1 MMKKVSA
8 KKVISRQI
16 QLRGQYTRI
25 ARGAVAQ
32 LYQLRSQV
40 AEELKADVKPGGIMT
55 AYKLKAKLKNID
67 RAIDDQY
74 SAMERDLVDELSQL
88 YKSQADW
95 AGEVFEVDIGGAQTS
110 DDFIRSFIESDPFDG
125 KLLKE
130 WIGEQSLATTN
141 AVKRAVRLGVVNGLP
156 VSKIVDAVV
165 SDPVNPF
172 NASRRN
178 VEILVRTAAAHVTAN
193 ADMIGFEEAGV
204 EEYQLSAVL
213 DTRTTLMCAA
223 LNGKKFKVSDPKR
236 KVPPFHPGCRTTMIA
251 MFDPDD
257 EPVPDTFDS
266 FLRGL
271 DEDDQ
276 VKILGPTRFRMWKK
290 GMPLDGFVD
299 QDSYHVIPLNEMKG
313 LSLS

>member
-110 DDFIRSFIESDPFDG
+110 DEFIRSFIESDPLDG

-266 FLRGL
+266 FLKGL

>member
-1 MMKKVSA
+1 MKKVTA
-8 KKVISRQI
+8 KKAIGRQI

-32 LYQLRSQV
+32 LYQLRAQV
-40 AEELKADVKPGGIMT
+40 AEELRADVKPGGIMT

-95 AGEVFEVDIGGAQTS
+95 NGEAFEVDIGGAQTS

-156 VSKIVDAVV
+156 VSKIVEAVT

-178 VEILVRTAAAHVTAN
+178 VEIMVRTAAAHVTAN
-193 ADMIGFEEAGV
+193 ADMLGFEQAGV
-204 EEYQLSAVL
+204 DEYQLSAVL
-213 DTRTTLMCAA
+213 DTRTTLTCAA
-223 LNGKKFKVSDPKR
+223 LSGKKFKVSDPKR

-266 FLRGL
+266 FLKGL

-299 QDSYHVIPLNEMKG
+299 QDSYHVIPISEMKG

>member
-1 MMKKVSA
+1 MAKMSA
-8 KKVISRQI
+8 KKTIVRQI

-32 LYQLRSQV
+32 LYQLRAQV
-40 AEELKADVKPGGIMT
+40 AEELRADAKPGGILN
-55 AYKLKAKLKNID
+55 AYRLKAKLKKID

-74 SAMERDLVDELSQL
+74 SAMERDLVDELTQL
-88 YKSQADW
+88 YKSQTDW
-95 AGEVFEVDIGGAQTS
+95 NGEAFEVDIGGAQTS
-110 DDFIRSFIESDPFDG
+110 VDFIRSFIERDPFDG
-125 KLLKE
+125 KLLPE
-130 WIGEQSLATTN
+130 WIKEQSLATQN
-141 AVKRAVRLGVVNGLP
+141 AVKRTVRLGVVNGLP

-178 VEILVRTAAAHVTAN
+178 IEILVRTAAAHVTAN
-193 ADMIGFEEAGV
+193 ADMIGFEQAGV
-204 EEYQLSAVL
+204 EQYQLSSVL
-213 DTRTTLMCAA
+213 DTRTTLICAS

-257 EPVPDTFDS
+257 EPVPSTFDD
-266 FLRGL
+266 FLKGL

-276 VKILGPTRFRMWKK
+276 LKILGPTRLRMWKK

-299 QDSYHVIPLNEMKG
+299 QDSYHVIPLTEMKG

>member
-1 MMKKVSA
+1 MAKISA
-8 KKVISRQI
+8 KKAIGRQI

-32 LYQLRSQV
+32 LKQLREQV
-40 AEELKADVKPGGIMT
+40 AAELQDGLKRSSMLTIFQSKARLRK
-55 AYKLKAKLKNID
+55 ID
-67 RAIDDQY
+67 RAIGDQY
-74 SAMERDLVDELSQL
+74 SAMERDLVNELTDL
-88 YKSQADW
+88 YKSQVDW
-95 AGEVFEVDIGGAQTS
+95 SSEALEVDIGGAQTS
-110 DDFIRSFIESDPFDG
+110 EDFIRSFVESDPFDG

-130 WIGEQSLATTN
+130 WVSERSLATQN

-156 VSKIVDAVV
+156 VSKIVDAVT

-178 VEILVRTAAAHVTAN
+178 IEILVRTAAAHVTAN
-193 ADMIGFEEAGV
+193 ADMLGFEQAGV

-213 DTRTTLMCAA
+213 DTRTTLTCAS

-257 EPVPDTFDS
+257 KPVPDTFDG
-266 FLRGL
+266 FLKAL
-271 DEDDQ
+271 DEEDQ
-276 VKILGPTRFRMWKK
+276 VKILGPTRFRMWKR

-299 QDSYHVIPLNEMKG
+299 QDSYHVIPLTEMKG

>member
-1 MMKKVSA
+1 MKKVSA
-8 KKVISRQI
+8 KKIIGRQI

-32 LYQLRSQV
+32 LYQLRAQV
-40 AEELKADVKPGGIMT
+40 AEELRADVKPGGILS
-55 AYKLKAKLKNID
+55 AYRLKAKLKTID
-67 RAIDDQY
+67 RAISDQY
-74 SAMERDLVDELSQL
+74 SAMEVDLVDELTDL

-95 AGEVFEVDIGGAQTS
+95 NEEAFEVDIGGAQTS
-110 DDFIRSFIESDPFDG
+110 EDFIRSFIESDPFDG

-130 WIGEQSLATTN
+130 WVSEQSLATQN

-156 VSKIVDAVV
+156 VSKIVDAIV

-172 NASRRN
+172 TASRRN

-193 ADMIGFEEAGV
+193 ADIIGFQEAGV
-204 EEYQLSAVL
+204 KQYQLSSVL
-213 DTRTTLMCAA
+213 DTRTTLICAS

-251 MFDPDD
+251 MFDLDD
-257 EPVPDTFDS
+257 EPVPGTFDD
-266 FLRGL
+266 FLKGL

-276 VKILGPTRFRMWKK
+276 MKILGPTRFRMWKK

-299 QDSYHVIPLNEMKG
+299 QDSHHVIPLSEMKG
-313 LSLS
+313 MSLS

>member
-110 DDFIRSFIESDPFDG
+110 DEFIRSFIESDPFDD

>member
-1 MMKKVSA
+1 MKKVSA

-40 AEELKADVKPGGIMT
+40 ADELKADVKPGGIMT

-110 DDFIRSFIESDPFDG
+110 DEFIRSFIESDPFDG

-193 ADMIGFEEAGV
+193 ADVIGFEEAGV

>member
-1 MMKKVSA
+1 MKKVSA

-55 AYKLKAKLKNID
+55 VYKLKAKLKNID

-110 DDFIRSFIESDPFDG
+110 DEFIRSFIESDPFDG

-213 DTRTTLMCAA
+213 DTRTTFMCAA

-251 MFDPDD
+251 VFDPDD
-257 EPVPDTFDS
+257 DPVPDTFDD
-266 FLRGL
+266 FLKGL

-276 VKILGPTRFRMWKK
+276 LKILGPTRLRMWKK

-299 QDSYHVIPLNEMKG
+299 QDSYHVIPLTEMKG

>member
-1 MMKKVSA
+1 MKKVTA
-8 KKVISRQI
+8 KKAIGRQI

-32 LYQLRSQV
+32 LYQLRAQV
-40 AEELKADVKPGGIMT
+40 AEELRADVKPGGIMT
-55 AYKLKAKLKNID
+55 AYRLKAKLKTID
-67 RAIDDQY
+67 RAITDQY
-74 SAMERDLVDELSQL
+74 SAMERDLVDELSEL

-95 AGEVFEVDIGGAQTS
+95 AGEAFEVDIGGAQTS
-110 DDFIRSFIESDPFDG
+110 DDFVRSFIESDPFDG

-193 ADMIGFEEAGV
+193 ADMLGFEQAGV
-204 EEYQLSAVL
+204 DEYQLSAVL
-213 DTRTTLMCAA
+213 DTRTTLTCAA
-223 LNGKKFKVSDPKR
+223 LSGKKFNVSDPKR

-257 EPVPDTFDS
+257 EPVADTFDS
-266 FLRGL
+266 FLKGL

-299 QDSYHVIPLNEMKG
+299 QDSYHVIPLSEMKG

>member
-1 MMKKVSA
+1 MKKVSA

>member
-1 MMKKVSA
+1 MAGMTA
-8 KKVISRQI
+8 KKAIGRQI

-32 LYQLRSQV
+32 LYQLRAQV
-40 AEELKADVKPGGIMT
+40 AEEIRDGVKSGGILS
-55 AYKLKAKLKNID
+55 AYKLKTKLKNID
-67 RAIDDQY
+67 RAISDQY

-95 AGEVFEVDIGGAQTS
+95 SGEAFEVDIGGAQTS
-110 DDFIRSFIESDPFDG
+110 DDFIRSFVESDPFDG

-156 VSKIVDAVV
+156 VSKIVDAVT

-172 NASRRN
+172 NASQRN
-178 VEILVRTAAAHVTAN
+178 VEIMVRTAAAHVTAN

-213 DTRTTLMCAA
+213 DTRTTLTCAA

-251 MFDPDD
+251 VFDPDD
-257 EPVPDTFDS
+257 EPVPDKFDS
-266 FLRGL
+266 FLKGL

-276 VKILGPTRFRMWKK
+276 MKILGPTRFRIWKK

-299 QDSYHVIPLNEMKG
+299 QDSYHVIPLSEMKG

>member
-1 MMKKVSA
+1 MKKVTA
-8 KKVISRQI
+8 KKAIGRQI

-32 LYQLRSQV
+32 LYQLRAQV
-40 AEELKADVKPGGIMT
+40 AEELRADVKPGGIMT
-55 AYKLKAKLKNID
+55 AYRLKAKLKTID
-67 RAIDDQY
+67 RAITDQY
-74 SAMERDLVDELSQL
+74 SAMERDLVDELSEL

-95 AGEVFEVDIGGAQTS
+95 AGEAFEVDIGGAQTS
-110 DDFIRSFIESDPFDG
+110 DDFVRSFIESDPFDG

-193 ADMIGFEEAGV
+193 ADMLGFEEAGV

-213 DTRTTLMCAA
+213 DTRTTLTCAA

-257 EPVPDTFDS
+257 EPVPDTFDD
-266 FLRGL
+266 FLKGL

-299 QDSYHVIPLNEMKG
+299 QDSYHVIPLSEMKG

>member
-1 MMKKVSA
+1 MA
-8 KKVISRQI
+8 KKVGAKQVIARQI

-32 LYQLRSQV
+32 LYQLRAQI
-40 AEELKADVKPGGIMT
+40 AEEIRDGVKSGGILS
-55 AYKLKAKLKNID
+55 AYKLKSKLKNID
-67 RAIDDQY
+67 RAISDQY
-74 SAMERDLVDELSQL
+74 SAMEVDLIDELTDL

-95 AGEVFEVDIGGAQTS
+95 SGEAFEVDIGGAQTS
-110 DDFIRSFIESDPFDG
+110 EDFIRSLIESDPFDD

-130 WIGEQSLATTN
+130 WIGEQSLATQN

-193 ADMIGFEEAGV
+193 ADMIGFQEAGV
-204 EEYQLSAVL
+204 DEYQLSAVL
-213 DTRTTLMCAA
+213 DTRTTLTCAS

-251 MFDPDD
+251 VFDLDD
-257 EPVPDTFDS
+257 EPVPDTFDG
-266 FLRGL
+266 FLKSL

-299 QDSYHVIPLNEMKG
+299 QDSYHAIPLTEMKG

>member
-1 MMKKVSA
+1 MAKVSA
-8 KKVISRQI
+8 KKAIGRQI

-32 LYQLRSQV
+32 LYQLRAQV
-40 AEELKADVKPGGIMT
+40 AEELRADVKSGGIMT
-55 AYKLKAKLKNID
+55 AYKLKSKLKTID
-67 RAIDDQY
+67 RAIGDQY

-95 AGEVFEVDIGGAQTS
+95 NGEAFEVDIGGAQTS

-156 VSKIVDAVV
+156 VSKIVDAVA

-178 VEILVRTAAAHVTAN
+178 IEIMVRTAAAHVTSN
-193 ADMIGFEEAGV
+193 ADMLGFEQAGV
-204 EEYQLSAVL
+204 EKYQLSAIL
-213 DTRTTLMCAA
+213 DIRTTVTCAA
-223 LNGKKFKVSDPKR
+223 LNGKVFKVSDPKR

-251 MFDPDD
+251 MFD
-257 EPVPDTFDS
+257 
-266 FLRGL
+266 
-271 DEDDQ
+271 DEDLVPNSFDDFLKSLAEEDQ
-276 VKILGPTRFRMWKK
+276 VKVLGATRHRMWKK
-290 GMPLDGFVD
+290 GMTLDGFID
-299 QDSYHVIPLNEMKG
+299 QDSTHVIPLSELKG
-313 LSLS
+313 LTLS

>member
-1 MMKKVSA
+1 MAKITA
-8 KKVISRQI
+8 KKAIGRQI

-32 LYQLRSQV
+32 LYQLRAQV
-40 AEELKADVKPGGIMT
+40 AEELRADVKPGGIMT

-67 RAIDDQY
+67 RAISDQY
-74 SAMERDLVDELSQL
+74 SAMEVDLIDELSQL

-95 AGEVFEVDIGGAQTS
+95 NGDTFEVDIGGAQTS
-110 DDFIRSFIESDPFDG
+110 DDFIRSFVESDPFDG

-130 WIGEQSLATTN
+130 WIGEQSLATQN

-156 VSKIVDAVV
+156 VSKVVDAVT

-178 VEILVRTAAAHVTAN
+178 IEIMVRTAASHVTAN
-193 ADMIGFEEAGV
+193 ADMIGFQEAGV

-213 DTRTTLMCAA
+213 DTRTTLTCAA
-223 LNGKKFKVSDPKR
+223 LSGKKFKVSDPKR

-257 EPVPDTFDS
+257 EPVPDTFDG
-266 FLRGL
+266 FLKSL

-299 QDSYHVIPLNEMKG
+299 QDSYHVIPLSEMKG

>member
-1 MMKKVSA
+1 MAKISA
-8 KKVISRQI
+8 KKAIGRQI

-32 LYQLRSQV
+32 LKQLREQV
-40 AEELKADVKPGGIMT
+40 AAELQDGLKRSSMLTIFQSKARLRK
-55 AYKLKAKLKNID
+55 ID
-67 RAIDDQY
+67 RAIGDQY
-74 SAMERDLVDELSQL
+74 SAMERDLVNELTDL
-88 YKSQADW
+88 YKSQVDW
-95 AGEVFEVDIGGAQTS
+95 SSEALEVDIGGAQTS
-110 DDFIRSFIESDPFDG
+110 EDFIRSFVESDPFDG

-172 NASRRN
+172 SASRRN

-193 ADMIGFEEAGV
+193 ADMLGFQEAGV
-204 EEYQLSAVL
+204 DEYQLSAVL
-213 DTRTTLMCAA
+213 DTRTTLTCAA

-257 EPVPDTFDS
+257 EPVPDTFDG
-266 FLRGL
+266 FLKSL

-299 QDSYHVIPLNEMKG
+299 QDSYHVIPLTEMKG

>member
-1 MMKKVSA
+1 MAKISA
-8 KKVISRQI
+8 KKAIGRQI

-32 LYQLRSQV
+32 LKQLREQV
-40 AEELKADVKPGGIMT
+40 AAELQDGLKRSSMLTIFQSKARLRK
-55 AYKLKAKLKNID
+55 ID
-67 RAIDDQY
+67 RAIGDQY
-74 SAMERDLVDELSQL
+74 SAMERDLVNELTDL
-88 YKSQADW
+88 YKSQVDW
-95 AGEVFEVDIGGAQTS
+95 SSEALEVDIGGAQTS
-110 DDFIRSFIESDPFDG
+110 EDFIRSFVESDPFDG

-130 WIGEQSLATTN
+130 WVSEQSLATQN
-141 AVKRAVRLGVVNGLP
+141 AVKRAVRLGVVNGLS
-156 VSKIVDAVV
+156 VSKIVDAVT

-178 VEILVRTAAAHVTAN
+178 IEIMVRTAAAHVTSN
-193 ADMIGFEEAGV
+193 ADMIGFQEAGV
-204 EEYQLSAVL
+204 EQYQLSSVL
-213 DTRTTLMCAA
+213 DTRTTLICAS

-257 EPVPDTFDS
+257 EPVPDTFDD
-266 FLRGL
+266 FLKGL

-276 VKILGPTRFRMWKK
+276 MKILGPTRFRMWKK

-299 QDSYHVIPLNEMKG
+299 QDSYHVIPLTEMKG

>member
-1 MMKKVSA
+1 MAKKVSP
-8 KKVISRQI
+8 KKIIGRQI

-32 LYQLRSQV
+32 LYQLRAQV
-40 AEELKADVKPGGIMT
+40 AEELRADVKPGGIMS
-55 AYKLKAKLKNID
+55 AYRLKAKLKNID

-74 SAMERDLVDELSQL
+74 GAMERDLVDELSQL

-95 AGEVFEVDIGGAQTS
+95 SGEAFEVDIGGAQTS
-110 DDFIRSFIESDPFDG
+110 EDFIRSFVESDPFDG

-141 AVKRAVRLGVVNGLP
+141 SVKRAVRLGVVNGLP
-156 VSKIVDAVV
+156 VSKIVDAVT

-193 ADMIGFEEAGV
+193 ADMLGFEEAGI

-213 DTRTTLMCAA
+213 DTRTTLTCAA

-257 EPVPDTFDS
+257 EPVPDTFDG
-266 FLRGL
+266 FIKGL

-276 VKILGPTRFRMWKK
+276 VKILGPTRFRMWKR

-299 QDSYHVIPLNEMKG
+299 QDSYHVIPLTEMKG

>member
-1 MMKKVSA
+1 MAKISA
-8 KKVISRQI
+8 KKAIGRQI

-32 LYQLRSQV
+32 LKQLREQV
-40 AEELKADVKPGGIMT
+40 AADLQDGLKRSSMLTIFQSKAR
-55 AYKLKAKLKNID
+55 LKKID
-67 RAIDDQY
+67 RAIADQY
-74 SAMERDLVDELSQL
+74 SAMETDLVDELTEL
-88 YKSQADW
+88 YKSQVDW
-95 AGEVFEVDIGGAQTS
+95 SSKALEVDIGGAQTS
-110 DDFIRSFIESDPFDG
+110 EDFIRSFIESDPFDG

-165 SDPVNPF
+165 SDPLNPF

-178 VEILVRTAAAHVTAN
+178 IEILVRTAAAHVTAN
-193 ADMIGFEEAGV
+193 ADMLGFEQAGV

-213 DTRTTLMCAA
+213 DTRTTLTCAA

-257 EPVPDTFDS
+257 EPVPATFDD
-266 FLRGL
+266 FLKGL

-276 VKILGPTRFRMWKK
+276 VKILGPTRYRMWKK

-299 QDSYHVIPLNEMKG
+299 QDSYHVIPLSEMKG
-313 LSLS
+313 MSLS

>member
-1 MMKKVSA
+1 
-8 KKVISRQI
+8 
-16 QLRGQYTRI
+16 
-25 ARGAVAQ
+25 
-32 LYQLRSQV
+32 
-40 AEELKADVKPGGIMT
+40 MT

-110 DDFIRSFIESDPFDG
+110 EDFIRSFIESDPFDG

-156 VSKIVDAVV
+156 VSKIVDAVT

-178 VEILVRTAAAHVTAN
+178 IEIMVRTAAAHVTAN
-193 ADMIGFEEAGV
+193 ADMIGFQEAGV
-204 EEYQLSAVL
+204 EKYQLSAIL
-213 DTRTTLMCAA
+213 DTRTTVTCAA
-223 LNGKKFKVSDPKR
+223 LNGKVFRVSDPKR

-251 MFDPDD
+251 MFDEE
-257 EPVPDTFDS
+257 EPVPDSFDD
-266 FLRGL
+266 FLKSL
-271 DEDDQ
+271 DEEDQ
-276 VKILGPTRFRMWKK
+276 VKVLGATRHRMWKK
-290 GMPLDGFVD
+290 GMPLDGFID
-299 QDSYHVIPLNEMKG
+299 QDSTHVIPLSELKDLT
-313 LSLS
+313 LS

>member
-1 MMKKVSA
+1 MKKVSA

-110 DDFIRSFIESDPFDG
+110 DEFIRSFIESDPFDG

-141 AVKRAVRLGVVNGLP
+141 AVKRAVRLGVVNGLS
-156 VSKIVDAVV
+156 VSKIVDAVT

-193 ADMIGFEEAGV
+193 ADMIGFQEAGV
-204 EEYQLSAVL
+204 EKYQLSAIL
-213 DTRTTLMCAA
+213 DTRTTVTCAA
-223 LNGKKFKVSDPKR
+223 LNGKVFRVSDPKR

-251 MFDPDD
+251 MFDEE
-257 EPVPDTFDS
+257 EPVPDSFDD
-266 FLRGL
+266 FLKSL
-271 DEDDQ
+271 DEEDQ
-276 VKILGPTRFRMWKK
+276 VKVLGATRHRMWKK
-290 GMPLDGFVD
+290 GMPLDGFID
-299 QDSYHVIPLNEMKG
+299 QDSTHVIPLSELKDLT
-313 LSLS
+313 LS

>member
-40 AEELKADVKPGGIMT
+40 ADELKADVKPGGIMT

-110 DDFIRSFIESDPFDG
+110 DEFIRSFIESDPFDG

-193 ADMIGFEEAGV
+193 ADVIGFEEAGV

>member
-1 MMKKVSA
+1 MAKVSP
-8 KKVISRQI
+8 KKAIARQI

-32 LYQLRSQV
+32 LQQLRAQV
-40 AEELKADVKPGGIMT
+40 AEELQADVQRGAILSS
-55 AYKLKAKLKNID
+55 YKLKAKLKKID

-74 SAMERDLVDELSQL
+74 SAMERDLVDELTDL
-88 YKSQADW
+88 YKAQADW
-95 AGEVFEVDIGGAQTS
+95 NSEALEVDLGGAQTS
-110 DDFIRSFIESDPFDG
+110 EDFIRSFIESDPFDG
-125 KLLKE
+125 KLLRE
-130 WIGEQSLATTN
+130 WIGEQSLATQN

-156 VSKIVDAVV
+156 VSKVVDAVV

-178 VEILVRTAAAHVTAN
+178 IEILVRTAAAHVTAN
-193 ADMIGFEEAGV
+193 ADMLGFEEAGV
-204 EEYQLSAVL
+204 EQYQLSAIL
-213 DTRTTLMCAA
+213 DTRTTLTCAA

-236 KVPPFHPGCRTTMIA
+236 KVPPFHPGCRTTMIP
-251 MFDPDD
+251 MFDEHD
-257 EPVPDTFDS
+257 EPVPDSFDD
-266 FLRGL
+266 FLNSL

-276 VKILGPTRFRMWKK
+276 IKILGPTRHRMWKK

-299 QDSYHVIPLNEMKG
+299 QDSQHVIPLSELQG

>member
-1 MMKKVSA
+1 MKKVSA
-8 KKVISRQI
+8 KKIIGRQI

-32 LYQLRSQV
+32 LYQLRAQV
-40 AEELKADVKPGGIMT
+40 AEELRADVKPGGILS
-55 AYKLKAKLKNID
+55 AYKLKAKLKTID
-67 RAIDDQY
+67 RAITDQY
-74 SAMERDLVDELSQL
+74 SAMERDLVDELSDL

-95 AGEVFEVDIGGAQTS
+95 SGEAFEVDIGGAQTS
-110 DDFIRSFIESDPFDG
+110 EDFIRSFVESDPFDG

-193 ADMIGFEEAGV
+193 ADMIGFQEAGV
-204 EEYQLSAVL
+204 DEYQLSAVL
-213 DTRTTLMCAA
+213 DTRTTLTCAA
-223 LNGKKFKVSDPKR
+223 LSGKKFKVSDPKR

-257 EPVPDTFDS
+257 EPVPDTFDG
-266 FLRGL
+266 FLKSL
-271 DEDDQ
+271 NEEDQ

-299 QDSYHVIPLNEMKG
+299 QDSYHVIPLSEMKG

>member
-1 MMKKVSA
+1 MKKVSA
-8 KKVISRQI
+8 KKIIGRQI

-32 LYQLRSQV
+32 LYQLRAQV
-40 AEELKADVKPGGIMT
+40 ADELRADVKPGGIMS
-55 AYKLKAKLKNID
+55 AYKLKAKLKAID

-95 AGEVFEVDIGGAQTS
+95 SGEAFEVDIGGAQTS
-110 DDFIRSFIESDPFDG
+110 EDFIRSFIESDPFDG

-130 WIGEQSLATTN
+130 WIGEQSLAAQN

-156 VSKIVDAVV
+156 VSKIVDAVT

-193 ADMIGFEEAGV
+193 ADMIGFQEAGV

-213 DTRTTLMCAA
+213 DTRTTLTCAA
-223 LNGKKFKVSDPKR
+223 LSGKKYKVSDPKR

-251 MFDPDD
+251 LFDPDD
-257 EPVPDTFDS
+257 EPVPDTFDG
-266 FLRGL
+266 FLKSL
-271 DEDDQ
+271 DEGDQ

-299 QDSYHVIPLNEMKG
+299 QDSYHVIPLTQMKG

>member
-8 KKVISRQI
+8 KKVIGRQI

-32 LYQLRSQV
+32 LYQLRALV
-40 AEELKADVKPGGIMT
+40 ADELRADVKPGGIMS
-55 AYKLKAKLKNID
+55 AYRLKAKLKTID

-95 AGEVFEVDIGGAQTS
+95 SGEAFEVDIGGAQTS
-110 DDFIRSFIESDPFDG
+110 DDFIRSFVESDPFDG

-141 AVKRAVRLGVVNGLP
+141 AVKLAVRLGVVNGLP
-156 VSKIVDAVV
+156 VSKIVDAVT

-178 VEILVRTAAAHVTAN
+178 IEIMVRTAAAHVTSN
-193 ADMIGFEEAGV
+193 ADMLGFEQAGV

-213 DTRTTLMCAA
+213 DTRTTLTCAS

-257 EPVPDTFDS
+257 KPVPDTFDG
-266 FLRGL
+266 FLKAL
-271 DEDDQ
+271 DEEDQ
-276 VKILGPTRFRMWKK
+276 VKILGPTRFRMWKR

-299 QDSYHVIPLNEMKG
+299 QDSYHVIPLTEMKG

>member
-110 DDFIRSFIESDPFDG
+110 DEFIRSFIESDPFDG

-193 ADMIGFEEAGV
+193 ADMIGFQEAGV
-204 EEYQLSAVL
+204 DEYQLSAVL
-213 DTRTTLMCAA
+213 DTRTTLTCAA
-223 LNGKKFKVSDPKR
+223 LNGKRFKVSDPKR

-251 MFDPDD
+251 VFDPDD
-257 EPVPDTFDS
+257 DPVPDTFDD
-266 FLRGL
+266 FLKGL

-276 VKILGPTRFRMWKK
+276 LKILGPTRLRMWKK

-299 QDSYHVIPLNEMKG
+299 QDSYHVIPLTEMKG

>member
-1 MMKKVSA
+1 MKKVSA

-110 DDFIRSFIESDPFDG
+110 DEFIRSFIESDPFDG

-141 AVKRAVRLGVVNGLP
+141 AVKRAVRLGVMNGLP
-156 VSKIVDAVV
+156 LSKIVDAVV

-193 ADMIGFEEAGV
+193 ADMIGFQEAGV
-204 EEYQLSAVL
+204 DEYQLSAVL
-213 DTRTTLMCAA
+213 DTRTTLACAA
-223 LNGKKFKVSDPKR
+223 LNGERFKISDPKR

-251 MFDPDD
+251 VFDPDD
-257 EPVPDTFDS
+257 DPVPDTFDD
-266 FLRGL
+266 FLKGL

-276 VKILGPTRFRMWKK
+276 LKILGPTRLRMWKK

-299 QDSYHVIPLNEMKG
+299 QDSYHVIPLTEMKG

>member
-1 MMKKVSA
+1 MAKISPKKA
-8 KKVISRQI
+8 IARQI

-32 LYQLRSQV
+32 LQQLRAQV
-40 AEELKADVKPGGIMT
+40 ADELQADVSRGAILS
-55 AYKLKAKLKNID
+55 AYKLKAKLKKID

-74 SAMERDLVDELSQL
+74 SAMERDLVDELTDL
-88 YKSQADW
+88 YKAQADW
-95 AGEVFEVDIGGAQTS
+95 NSEALEVDLGGAQTS
-110 DDFIRSFIESDPFDG
+110 EDFIKSFIESDPFDG
-125 KLLKE
+125 KLLRE
-130 WIGEQSLATTN
+130 WVSEQSLATQN

-193 ADMIGFEEAGV
+193 ADLLGFEEAGV
-204 EEYQLSAVL
+204 EQYQLSAIL
-213 DTRTTLMCAA
+213 DTRTTITCAS

-257 EPVPDTFDS
+257 EPVPDSFDD

-276 VKILGPTRFRMWKK
+276 VKILGQTRFRMWKK

-299 QDSYHVIPLNEMKG
+299 QDSTHVIPLSELQG
-313 LSLS
+313 LPLS

>member
-110 DDFIRSFIESDPFDG
+110 DEFIRSFIESDPFDG

-141 AVKRAVRLGVVNGLP
+141 AVKRAVRLGVVNGLS
-156 VSKIVDAVV
+156 VSKIVDAVT

-193 ADMIGFEEAGV
+193 ADMIGFQEAGV
-204 EEYQLSAVL
+204 EKYQLSAIL
-213 DTRTTLMCAA
+213 DTRTTVTCAA
-223 LNGKKFKVSDPKR
+223 LNGKVFRVSDPKR

-251 MFDPDD
+251 MFDEE
-257 EPVPDTFDS
+257 EPVPDSFDD
-266 FLRGL
+266 FLKSL
-271 DEDDQ
+271 DEEDQ
-276 VKILGPTRFRMWKK
+276 VKVLGATRHRMWKK
-290 GMPLDGFVD
+290 GMPLDGFID
-299 QDSYHVIPLNEMKG
+299 QDSTHVIPLSELKDLT
-313 LSLS
+313 LS